1 MIILQALY
9 FMLPAYFANMA
20 PVFAAK
26 IFGRRF
32 SYPLD
37 FGLKIKTKPLLGANK
52 TWRGLVAAIVMA
64 ILIVFLQKLLYE
76 IDFFK
81 SLSLF
86 DYSQI
91 ICGVYGF
98 LFGFGV
104 ILGDAIKSLIK
115 RRLSL
120 APGAKW
126 FFWDQLDFLGALLL
140 IFFVYIPSWPI
151 IIIIILISPV
161 LPLIA
166 NRLGY
171 LLKIKKVAW

>member
-1 MIILQALY
+1 
-9 FMLPAYFANMA
+9 
-20 PVFAAK
+20 
-26 IFGRRF
+26 
-32 SYPLD
+32 
-37 FGLKIKTKPLLGANK
+37 
-52 TWRGLVAAIVMA
+52 
-64 ILIVFLQKLLYE
+64 LYE

-81 SLSLF
+81 SLSLI

-91 ICGVYGF
+91 LCGIYGF